1 VLFQASRIE
10 LGVALGEVAVSEQRI
25 LEQQVTIQVVCVC
38 LCVCVFVCM
47 CVHASKFTMF

>member
-1 VLFQASRIE
+1 MVFQASRIE

-38 LCVCVFVCM
+38 VQIAV
-47 CVHASKFTMF
+47 